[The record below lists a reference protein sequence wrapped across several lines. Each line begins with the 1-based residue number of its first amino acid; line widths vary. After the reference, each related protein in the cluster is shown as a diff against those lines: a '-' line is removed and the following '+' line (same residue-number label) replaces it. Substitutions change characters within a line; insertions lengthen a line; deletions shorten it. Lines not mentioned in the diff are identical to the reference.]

1 MDYWPSYIPKPSS
14 LSESVDDPYIE
25 ATSETGDDAARVR
38 YSKERQGPTKLT
50 WKIMRLGDFVALKQ
64 FYAEHRAIEFLWL
77 HPSRGLTYKTR
88 FVSSPISSSEDGKS
102 PFVAQVE
109 VTLQIVELAPTEQ
122 EQPSVDD
129 LMATVNAGADRA
141 VQAAVDAG
149 QARDAA
155 QESARQAAASA
166 KEAADTAAEIPAA
179 VEAGKKTLQ
188 DEAQTQIESVKAAGT
203 EQVAEVKAE
212 GQTQTAAAKAQAD
225 AAAASAQEA
234 ADRLNEFKDLGATAE
249 TLAAGS
255 DATASFDASTGVL
268 TIGVPKG
275 DKGDKG
281 DPGAKGELATD
292 NVTIVADISGNAV
305 AQDIAIGGDASDLAS
320 ARGFFY
326 DKYVPWYAGT
336 PAATYEVTDFNDFTR
351 PGRYHIRWRE
361 GSPASTGEEVT
372 ANNPNLGN
380 GIGAWFD
387 AILEIDGVSASSSVT
402 SNARTVQRI
411 IVTNATN
418 SQTNRIA
425 SRLHA
430 GTTWYPW
437 KVTTLD
443 SDFGDGLRITNFKV
457 SVPEYEGATASS
469 AGISGLVP
477 PAAAGEEDFVLHGDG
492 TYRSVTHSSDEI
504 SAPVYWFGFPA
515 NERTEDITADTLL
528 TVPRYQVGSNSLF
541 VFIDNGLCTKGETYE
556 EVGEDATVST
566 QIKLLTTLKPY
577 HELKGYVIS
586 TIVSDKDPSA
596 VQRIAALESQIDS
609 VIPLPVGFVAV
620 YAGTDE
626 PLGWRRLDGQTITGV
641 SSVFPAFKAWAVD
654 DGHAVLCTLDEY
666 ETELSMYE
674 GQCGKFGWDEDTD
687 TLRLPT
693 ISAYIRGTTSVSE
706 IGTAMQSGLPNATG
720 QANIA
725 TNKVSLGTQ
734 GHEGVF
740 SPIDNANILQG
751 SSDITT
757 GTYGI
762 KLDLS
767 VASPIF
773 GRSPNSVTPPSVRY
787 PYIIK
792 VADAVYPPSVMDA
805 RKMATLVSSLRDDV
819 PGMAAKAAGPS
830 VSDAT
835 NIEISVPSSGT
846 EWPAPA
852 DGYIRIMANATADYG
867 WVRIRDNGT
876 AIHNMSAPVGYE
888 LTYTIRASRGS
899 VYKIEYENVTNINI
913 KFLYANGNAP
923 A

>member
-122 EQPSVDD
+122 TQPSVDD
-129 LMATVNAGADRA
+129 LMATVNEGADRA

-155 QESARQAAASA
+155 QEAARQAAA
-166 KEAADTAAEIPAA
+166 TAAEIPAA
-179 VEAGKKTLQ
+179 VEAGIERIET
-188 DEAQTQIESVKAAGT
+188 AGTTQIAAVEAAGT
-203 EQVAEVKAE
+203 EQVATVKAE

-234 ADRLNEFKDLGATAE
+234 ADRLNEFKDLGATAT

-255 DATASFDASTGVL
+255 DATASFNASTGVL

-275 DKGDKG
+275 DKGD
-281 DPGAKGELATD
+281 PGATGELATD
-292 NVTIVADISGNAV
+292 DVTIIADAAGNAV
-305 AQDIAIGGDASDLAS
+305 AQDIAVGGDAADLAS
-320 ARGFFY
+320 ARG
-326 DKYVPWYAGT
+326 
-336 PAATYEVTDFNDFTR
+336 
-351 PGRYHIRWRE
+351 
-361 GSPASTGEEVT
+361 
-372 ANNPNLGN
+372 L
-380 GIGAWFD
+380 FD
-387 AILEIDGVSASSSVT
+387 AKGTGPVDCNTLTKQGVYSIQHT
-402 SNARTVQRI
+402 
-411 IVTNATN
+411 
-418 SQTNRIA
+418 
-425 SRLHA
+425 
-430 GTTWYPW
+430 GTTNGPGFPI
-437 KVTTLD
+437 KMLLLCAKDSLLTTQLGISATGSTD
-443 SDFGDGLRITNFKV
+443 RIQRLVLRNRNEDGEWGNWAEFFNILRTGDGLKSINGIL

-469 AGISGLVP
+469 AGVSGLVP

-515 NERTEDITADTLL
+515 DERSEDIAANTLL

-541 VFIDNGLCTKGETYE
+541 VFLDNGLCTKGESYE

-566 QIKLLTTLKPY
+566 QIKLLTVLKPY

-596 VQRIAALESQIDS
+596 VQRIAALESQVDS

-626 PLGWRRLDGQTITGV
+626 PLGWRRLDGQSIVGV
-641 SSVFPAFKAWAVD
+641 SSVFPDFKAWAVD
-654 DGHAVLCTLDEY
+654 DGHAVLCTLEEY
-666 ETELSMYE
+666 ETELATYE
-674 GQCGKFGWDEDTD
+674 GQCGKFGWDAATD

-693 ISAYIRGTTSVSE
+693 ISAYIRGATSVSE
-706 IGTAMQSGLPNATG
+706 IGTAMQSGLPDFEATIRGRGINGNSSNGSFMSATG
-720 QANIA
+720 AATTEDVTVSDNPATLSSAASYNIV
-725 TNKVSLGTQ
+725 KYVKIKGSL
-734 GHEGVF
+734 
-740 SPIDNANILQG
+740 
-751 SSDITT
+751 
-757 GTYGI
+757 
-762 KLDLS
+762 
-767 VASPIF
+767 ASPIY

-805 RKMATLVSSLRDDV
+805 RKVARLVSSLREEV
-819 PGMAAKAAGPS
+819 PGMAAHAAGPS
-830 VSDAT
+830 EQYIDFSLPEKEGSYT
-835 NIEISVPSSGT
+835 
-846 EWPAPA
+846 APA
-852 DGYIRIMANATADYG
+852 DGWIALMAKPTGTNAILQILVYPPDTVPDGSSYIWRDEYATVNVTQYAYLKTRVSKG
-867 WVRIRDNGT
+867 QVAQLNW
-876 AIHNMSAPVGYE
+876 
-888 LTYTIRASRGS
+888 GS
-899 VYKIEYENVTNINI
+899 VESFTYSRFIYSS
-913 KFLYANGNAP
+913 GNAP